1 MKKTVQYRFE
11 RYEKKYFITPQQQ
24 EYLLFLMQ
32 SYIKADEF
40 QNYPICNIYYDTD
53 NWQLIRA
60 SIDKPVYKE
69 KLRVRSYGVPKKD
82 DEVYIELKK
91 KYMGIVYKRRI
102 STEASLSE
110 SYLKNRIPSQPY
122 GQIG

>member
-82 DEVYIELKK
+82 DKVYIASEESSILTMDPSVSEI
-91 KYMGIVYKRRI
+91 YSPRGGEPVIVKVKEGAY
-102 STEASLSE
+102 
-110 SYLKNRIPSQPY
+110 
-122 GQIG
+122 